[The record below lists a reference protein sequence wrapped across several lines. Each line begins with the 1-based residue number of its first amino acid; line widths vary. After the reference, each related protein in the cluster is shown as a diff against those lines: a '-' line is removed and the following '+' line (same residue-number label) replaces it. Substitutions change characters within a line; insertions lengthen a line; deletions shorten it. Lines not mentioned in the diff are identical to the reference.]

1 MEATRVSGFAAAQQ
15 HIGVQQRRRFLLRQR
30 IDLAFGDEQELQ
42 ACVVAAEQGMFVEE
56 LQLTRSMLADLLE
69 SSKQMSAEKHLS
81 ADMCA
86 AEESVTCAFNRVQVP
101 EVSVSKEE
109 MQQMM
114 DSRSKRKK
122 SAQAKAAS
130 LQVGD
135 QVLIRDVRTHQELNG
150 LRGVLLAFE
159 ESWRW
164 RVRLEG
170 ILVDKLLLE
179 KNMMLV
185 SQSADM
191 QEGLDELLL
200 ARRFEVEVE
209 HASVHEVPSNAS
221 PTRGHVAQGQI
232 IHATEQTFD
241 GWVRV
246 RYEARDGWM
255 KRRST
260 KGLLLALLG
269 EEPHLPT
276 LGICDEPGLQ
286 PFEVLETCVVRSLPS
301 TLASAVGSWSA
312 GEEVYAESQTF
323 NGWLKLGD
331 GGWVLARDRTGRKAL
346 HSSTLDNLAER
357 YAQLFDMHAPDRN
370 FLRVFC
376 SL

>member
-1 MEATRVSGFAAAQQ
+1 MEATTVSGFSAAQQ
-15 HIGVQQRRRFLLRQR
+15 HFDVQQRRRFLLRQR

-42 ACVVAAEQGMFVEE
+42 ACVVAAEQGMFVDE
-56 LQLTRSMLADLLE
+56 LQLARSLLADLLE

-86 AEESVTCAFNRVQVP
+86 AEESVTCAFNRVLVP

-109 MQQMM
+109 MQQT
-114 DSRSKRKK
+114 RGRKGKK

-185 SQSADM
+185 SRSADM

-209 HASVHEVPSNAS
+209 RASVHEVPSDAS
-221 PTRGHVAQGQI
+221 PTHGHVAQGQI

-260 KGLLLALLG
+260 EGLLLALLG

-276 LGICDEPGLQ
+276 LGICDDPGLQ
-286 PFEVLETCVVRSLPS
+286 LFEVLETCVVRSLPS
-301 TLASAVGSWSA
+301 TLASPVRSWSA

-346 HSSTLDNLAER
+346 RSSTLDDLAER

-370 FLRVFC
+370 FLRVFG

>member
-1 MEATRVSGFAAAQQ
+1 
-15 HIGVQQRRRFLLRQR
+15 
-30 IDLAFGDEQELQ
+30 
-42 ACVVAAEQGMFVEE
+42 
-56 LQLTRSMLADLLE
+56 
-69 SSKQMSAEKHLS
+69 
-81 ADMCA
+81 
-86 AEESVTCAFNRVQVP
+86 
-101 EVSVSKEE
+101 
-109 MQQMM
+109 
-114 DSRSKRKK
+114 
-122 SAQAKAAS
+122 
-130 LQVGD
+130 
-135 QVLIRDVRTHQELNG
+135 
-150 LRGVLLAFE
+150 
-159 ESWRW
+159 
-164 RVRLEG
+164 VRLEG

-185 SQSADM
+185 SRSADM
-191 QEGLDELLL
+191 QEGLDELQL
-200 ARRFEVEVE
+200 ARRIDVEVE
-209 HASVHEVPSNAS
+209 HASVQEVPSDAS
-221 PTRGHVAQGQI
+221 PTHGHVAQGQNT
-232 IHATEQTFD
+232 HATEQTFD

-255 KRRST
+255 DE
-260 KGLLLALLG
+260 APINMG

-286 PFEVLETCVVRSLPS
+286 LFEVLEACMVRSLPS

-346 HSSTLDNLAER
+346 RSSTLDDLAER

-370 FLRVFC
+370 FLRVFG

>member
-1 MEATRVSGFAAAQQ
+1 MEATTVSGFSAAQQ
-15 HIGVQQRRRFLLRQR
+15 HFDVQQRRRFLLRQR

-42 ACVVAAEQGMFVEE
+42 ACVVAAEQGMFVDE
-56 LQLTRSMLADLLE
+56 LQLTRSLLADLLE

-86 AEESVTCAFNRVQVP
+86 AEESVTCAFNRVLVP

-109 MQQMM
+109 MQQT
-114 DSRSKRKK
+114 RGRKGKK

-164 RVRLEG
+164 RVRLDG

-185 SQSADM
+185 SRSADM

-209 HASVHEVPSNAS
+209 RASVHEEPSDAS
-221 PTRGHVAQGQI
+221 PTHGHVTQGQI

-260 KGLLLALLG
+260 EGLLLALLG

-286 PFEVLETCVVRSLPS
+286 LFEVLETCVVRSSPS
-301 TLASAVGSWSA
+301 TLASPVRSWSA

-323 NGWLKLGD
+323 NGWLELGD
-331 GGWVLARDRTGRKAL
+331 GGWVLARDRTSGKAL
-346 HSSTLDNLAER
+346 RSSTLDDLAER
-357 YAQLFDMHAPDRN
+357 HAQLFDMHAPHRH
-370 FLRVFC
+370 FLRVFG